1 MFILAKTKVKKYLCT
16 KINSITYN
24 SKKWK
29 QPKCLLLDEWINK
42 IWYIHTIEYYLILTR
57 KQISETHY
65 NMDVSV
71 AQMYILDAIEL
82 IKMIKMVN
90 FVLCILPQLNFLI

>member
-1 MFILAKTKVKKYLCT
+1 M
-16 KINSITYN
+16 
-24 SKKWK
+24 
-29 QPKCLLLDEWINK
+29 
-42 IWYIHTIEYYLILTR
+42 EYYLVLTR
-57 KQISETHY
+57 KQISETHC

-90 FVLCILPQLNFLI
+90 FVLSILPQLNFLI